1 MTLGESKGL
10 SAVLGELTA
19 AGRPWLAIDMA
30 GRADH
35 ARTGPD
41 GSGVIVCRLADPR
54 LPPVM
59 VNPLEPEPGFG
70 IQAHARRLAEL
81 LETVFGPPRPVAE
94 VIRAGLLRAYLD
106 CGWDT
111 VTGSAPPGAGPP
123 PAVPAFAQLRWAVL
137 ATAGD
142 LGCDPAV
149 RAAVR
154 TFTRARLEPIWAG
167 PAGRFL
173 EGGHP
178 ADLGTLLRG
187 NVVLAGDGLAGD
199 EAASFLAG
207 IVLARVA
214 ERLRV
219 RGPGRQRATV
229 VLAPVPRRPAAASWF
244 AAVSREIAA
253 LGAQVI
259 TAEAGEPPRPPRPA
273 AAVAG
278 STGPSPAQV
287 LRGRRSAACSARCRT
302 GRPCTG
308 YELHAASLL
317 ARDDERA
324 WLRLWAAALVLAF
337 LAGQPLPRVPAGLL
351 PGWRALSPR
360 TRDCVLATVL
370 DATVSARA
378 AAIRR
383 YYHPGRLMAVAAQV
397 AGSMLDGTGAVPFRA
412 GPVWVIPPLRWLH
425 EAERL
430 SPLGRAGLGPD
441 DIAPPLNF
449 GLAGLPDWPG
459 IRVRDRLS
467 GLRRHPLS
475 MASARN
481 RQLAHIVLLGD
492 NGRDGLDADL
502 AVAVP
507 GVPPAAR
514 LRAAARHLGAGAAEP
529 ESGWL
534 EVVLSWPGRIPERSP
549 DMDLTATATG

>member
-1 MTLGESKGL
+1 M
-10 SAVLGELTA
+10 
-19 AGRPWLAIDMA
+19 
-30 GRADH
+30 
-35 ARTGPD
+35 
-41 GSGVIVCRLADPR
+41 
-54 LPPVM
+54 
-59 VNPLEPEPGFG
+59 
-70 IQAHARRLAEL
+70 
-81 LETVFGPPRPVAE
+81 
-94 VIRAGLLRAYLD
+94 
-106 CGWDT
+106 
-111 VTGSAPPGAGPP
+111 
-123 PAVPAFAQLRWAVL
+123 
-137 ATAGD
+137 
-142 LGCDPAV
+142 
-149 RAAVR
+149 
-154 TFTRARLEPIWAG
+154 
-167 PAGRFL
+167 
-173 EGGHP
+173 
-178 ADLGTLLRG
+178 
-187 NVVLAGDGLAGD
+187 
-199 EAASFLAG
+199 
-207 IVLARVA
+207 
-214 ERLRV
+214 
-219 RGPGRQRATV
+219 
-229 VLAPVPRRPAAASWF
+229 
-244 AAVSREIAA
+244 
-253 LGAQVI
+253 
-259 TAEAGEPPRPPRPA
+259 
-273 AAVAG
+273 
-278 STGPSPAQV
+278 
-287 LRGRRSAACSARCRT
+287 
-302 GRPCTG
+302 
-308 YELHAASLL
+308 
-317 ARDDERA
+317 
-324 WLRLWAAALVLAF
+324 LAF

-351 PGWRALSPR
+351 PGWQALSPR

-397 AGSMLDGTGAVPFRA
+397 AGSMLDGTGTGTGTGTGAVPFRA

-481 RQLAHIVLLGD
+481 RQLAHIVLLGE

-507 GVPPAAR
+507 GLAPAAR

-549 DMDLTATATG
+549 DMDLMATATG